1 MNTEVIK
8 PKVNFNP
15 KRLVTFNRRLL
26 NSHKAQLRVAQ
37 MSGGEPD
44 YELWLLQRI
53 QKGEIAL
60 EKKIKNISN

>member
-1 MNTEVIK
+1 MNVEVINQK
-8 PKVNFNP
+8 FDFNP

-26 NSHKAQLRVAQ
+26 NTFKAQLRVAQ
-37 MSGGEPD
+37 MSGEPD

-53 QKGEIAL
+53 EKGEMIL

>member
-1 MNTEVIK
+1 M
-8 PKVNFNP
+8 VNQEKLKFNP

-26 NSHKAQLRVAQ
+26 NTFKAQLRVAQ
-37 MSGGEPD
+37 MSGEPD

-53 QKGEIAL
+53 QKGEMVL

>member
-1 MNTEVIK
+1 M
-8 PKVNFNP
+8 VNQEKLKFNP

-26 NSHKAQLRVAQ
+26 NTFKAQLRVAQ
-37 MSGGEPD
+37 MTGEAD

-53 QKGEIAL
+53 QKGEMVL